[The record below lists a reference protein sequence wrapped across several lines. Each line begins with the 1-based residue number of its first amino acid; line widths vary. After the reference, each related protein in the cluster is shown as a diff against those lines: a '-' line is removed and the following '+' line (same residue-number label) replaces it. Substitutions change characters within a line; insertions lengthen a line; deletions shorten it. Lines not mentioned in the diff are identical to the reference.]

1 MRTRQNYGWLDRFR
15 VIVALLAITN
25 HTSALSSIDD
35 TADFFLTR
43 VLARIVVP
51 FFLMVTGQFVAAD
64 FLTISRKNG
73 PRLIKYIKKTS
84 LYYLLSILLY
94 LPIGIYA
101 KQYQGMSIG
110 GALRLLIFDGTFYHL
125 WYFPACIM
133 GMLLIYLMSRKLSL
147 RTMTVISAIL
157 YIIGLFG
164 DSYYG
169 LAEKVPVLNA
179 VYEFGFHIFSYTRNG
194 LFIAPLFLVL
204 GIWMSVLEHKREE
217 NSLQIELM
225 PYIVGLTASFAVMT
239 IEAFTL
245 RHFQLQRHDSMY
257 FALVPTMFFLYQCLL
272 CLPKKP
278 SVSCR
283 TASTWIY
290 ILHPAFIVVVRAIAK
305 LLRRTDL
312 LVDNS
317 VVLYLT
323 VTCLSVA
330 AALVIVYVEE
340 NFLPRLRSGQN
351 NTAEPDNAGRNHGR
365 TKRESVFQ
373 GDENFETSVFQE
385 DESFEDSVLSE
396 DESFEDSVLLEDES
410 FEDSVLLEDE
420 SFEDSVLP
428 EDESF
433 GIPSSTSRAWIE
445 LDTTALAHNV
455 KFLRSCLPEDCR
467 LMPAVKAE
475 AYGHGAVTIARLL
488 NQLKIDAFCV
498 ACLSEGIALR
508 EAGIKG
514 EILILGYT
522 APVDLPLLAR
532 YELTQTVVDYPYAQ
546 MLDQSGLAL
555 HVHVAIDTGMHRL
568 GLRCENVEEILA
580 VYQMKH
586 LVIDGLFTHLS
597 ASDSLL
603 PQDKLF
609 TDNQIQAFYQVVTIL
624 KNHGYSCHG
633 LHMLASYG
641 ILNLLQEKEQT
652 RKQMP
657 PAMLAADYV
666 RPGIALYGVLSTETD
681 SSTWWNSLKPVLSLK
696 ARVASTRIL
705 YAGEAAGYGLAY
717 TAAQDMRIATISI
730 GYADG
735 LPRELSYEKGSVL
748 IDGRRAPIIGR
759 ICMDQTI
766 VDISNIPHVKAG
778 DIAVIIGK
786 SKMME
791 NTAGQLA
798 ENCGTI
804 TNELLSR
811 LSLRLERITIS

>member
-25 HTSALSSIDD
+25 HTSALSSIND

-396 DESFEDSVLLEDES
+396 DESFEDSVL
-410 FEDSVLLEDE
+410 
-420 SFEDSVLP
+420 P

-681 SSTWWNSLKPVLSLK
+681 SNTWWNSLKPVLSLK